1 MAPQVLE
8 HPGARSTTT
17 SRAKEATVDTQSIRT
32 ELLEVLAEQ
41 KFPHGCIAGVVYIG
55 HLVEGEDGEE
65 VKLVEAVPCRRC
77 SDSR

>member
-1 MAPQVLE
+1 MAPRVLE

-41 KFPHGCIAGVVYIG
+41 KFPHGCIVPMP
-55 HLVEGEDGEE
+55 EGIEEE
-65 VKLVEAVPCRRC
+65 VTEAVPCRRC
-77 SDSR
+77 AQLGSAGASR